1 MQRLGAKAIA
11 LLLLSAWA
19 CAGEPRSTPSGVH
32 DGGQADVGA
41 VDVDAG
47 EVDAGEVDAGQAEA
61 ICAAFGACETDPAGT
76 TWSAVARCEDPLEAA
91 IEVQCAGAEVLTRSS
106 TTTGSLRFEAS
117 TFQLSVVDATTY
129 VVRYP
134 ASCTHL
140 LGGCEQY
147 GQVLVNL
154 GFDGA
159 ACAAEAESCRCMLPT
174 NLSYA
179 KSGTWQQDQ
188 GGLSGAFDDGG
199 DFAGC
204 ATAERLEFV
213 VSYPDEATDRLVWAP

>member
-1 MQRLGAKAIA
+1 MQRFGAKAAA
-11 LLLLSAWA
+11 LLRLQGSWA
-19 CAGEPRSTPSGVH
+19 CAGEPRSTPSGAH

-47 EVDAGEVDAGQAEA
+47 AVDAGQAEA
-61 ICAAFGACETDPAGT
+61 ACATFGACETDPAGT
-76 TWSAVARCEDPLEAA
+76 TWSAVTRCEDPLEAA
-91 IEVQCAGAEVLTRSS
+91 IEAQCAGAEVLTRSS

-117 TFQLSVVDATTY
+117 TFEISVVDATTY

-134 ASCTHL
+134 ASCTNL
-140 LGGCEQY
+140 LGGCERY
-147 GQVLVNL
+147 GQALVNL

-159 ACAAEAESCRCMLPT
+159 ACAAEAESCTCMLPT
-174 NLSYA
+174 ILSYA
-179 KSGTWQQDQ
+179 KSGTWQQDL
-188 GGLSGAFDDGG
+188 GGLSGTFDDGG

-213 VSYPDEATDRLVWAP
+213 VRYPDDATDRLVWAP